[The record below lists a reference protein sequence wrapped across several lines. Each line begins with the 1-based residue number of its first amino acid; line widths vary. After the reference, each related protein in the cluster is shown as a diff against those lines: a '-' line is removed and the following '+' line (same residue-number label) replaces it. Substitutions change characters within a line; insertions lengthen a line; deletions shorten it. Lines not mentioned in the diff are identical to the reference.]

1 LGNKIKSS
9 EIEILNMSE
18 IEINSETVPETENGY
33 QITVVNIKYG
43 KTFSKRVKE
52 RPEMVTLDVPDAL
65 LKMREKD
72 NEKFLDSVEAFAYNT
87 VTRKY
92 GSEVSYCQVYLPLE
106 G

>member
-1 LGNKIKSS
+1 
-9 EIEILNMSE
+9 MSE
-18 IEINSETVPETENGY
+18 IEINSETVPEAENGY

-43 KTFSKRVKE
+43 KTFSKRVKD